1 MYEDSSSKLFYLNHK
16 QAISLVGDQGFL
28 LKTTL
33 TTVLLLSI
41 SVKGSG
47 ATWRRNFSQIFLERI
62 GLGYLLDRGC
72 LPHLLSLHL
81 EDRIFVSHCVGSL
94 ALWAGRD
101 HGRPYCSRGPDT
113 VRTRDNSDTGL
124 HWRRKGSFYKLGQLA
139 ACLGT
144 GTLTHVLTSW
154 AS

>member
-72 LPHLLSLHL
+72 LPAPAILASRRQDLCESLC
-81 EDRIFVSHCVGSL
+81 R
-94 ALWAGRD
+94 
-101 HGRPYCSRGPDT
+101 
-113 VRTRDNSDTGL
+113 
-124 HWRRKGSFYKLGQLA
+124 
-139 ACLGT
+139 
-144 GTLTHVLTSW
+144 
-154 AS
+154 